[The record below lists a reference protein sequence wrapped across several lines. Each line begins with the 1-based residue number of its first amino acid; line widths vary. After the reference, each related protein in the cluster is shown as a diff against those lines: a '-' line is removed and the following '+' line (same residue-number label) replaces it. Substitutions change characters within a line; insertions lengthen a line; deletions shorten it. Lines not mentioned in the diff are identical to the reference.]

1 MRLPWLSSTVSLAG
15 RAIPL
20 HHWGVSTRPDALS
33 AMQHL
38 DQEKT
43 MDFMTGV
50 YLAAGLAV
58 VLSLAAVAFV
68 AYLAD
73 QPGGV
78 IEIGAPR
85 WVMPKPVA
93 RAMHLQRGEKL
104 RWLVQDDGSVRVEKV

>member
-1 MRLPWLSSTVSLAG
+1 
-15 RAIPL
+15 
-20 HHWGVSTRPDALS
+20 
-33 AMQHL
+33 
-38 DQEKT
+38 

-58 VLSLAAVAFV
+58 ALSLGSVAFV

-78 IEIGAPR
+78 IEIGTPR
-85 WVMPKPVA
+85 WVMPKQVA

-104 RWLVQDDGSVRVEKV
+104 RWTVQDDGAVRVEKV

>member
-1 MRLPWLSSTVSLAG
+1 MYTSPV
-15 RAIPL
+15 
-20 HHWGVSTRPDALS
+20 ALS

-58 VLSLAAVAFV
+58 VLSMASVAFV
-68 AYLAD
+68 AYWAD

-78 IEIGAPR
+78 IEIGTPR

-104 RWLVQDDGSVRVEKV
+104 RWTVQDDGSVRVEKA